1 MAGGAAVTEQREAA
15 PSLAER
21 LDRLFRTVH
30 PGGRGEYTYEEVAA
44 AIRDQGTMISHTYVW
59 QLRKGIRDNPTKR
72 HLEGLA
78 QFFGV
83 PASYFLDEDTSEVDA
98 QLELLTALRGS
109 QVRTMALRAA
119 DLSPQGLAA
128 IQAMVEHARSLEGL
142 PAESTD
148 STGTDPIR

>member
-1 MAGGAAVTEQREAA
+1 VREDQGTF

-21 LDRLFRTVH
+21 LDRLFRTAH
-30 PGGRGEYTYEEVAA
+30 SAGRGEYSYEEVAS

-83 PASYFLDEDTSEVDA
+83 PASYFLDEDTSEIDA
-98 QLELLTALRGS
+98 QLELLTALRDNP
-109 QVRTMALRAA
+109 VRTITLRAA
-119 DLSPQGLAA
+119 DLSPRGLAA
-128 IQAMVEHARSLEGL
+128 IQAMVEHVRSLEGL
-142 PAESTD
+142 PTESTD
-148 STGTDPIR
+148 ASRTDPNG